1 MALYRIVQESLSN
14 VVKHSGATAVVISTA
29 FRPDE
34 LQVTIADNGRG
45 ISDADLVRAR
55 RENRLG
61 LYGMQERVE
70 LLQGR
75 LSIVKSALGGMELR
89 IVIPQTPLAKES
101 QRETKA

>member
-1 MALYRIVQESLSN
+1 M
-14 VVKHSGATAVVISTA
+14 VISTA

-45 ISDADLVRAR
+45 ISDADLIRAR
-55 RENRLG
+55 QENRLG

-75 LSIVKSALGGMELR
+75 LSIGKSALGGMELR
-89 IVIPQTPLAKES
+89 VVIPQTPLTKEI
-101 QRETKA
+101 QRETET

>member
-1 MALYRIVQESLSN
+1 MLITLPDILS
-14 VVKHSGATAVVISTA
+14 
-29 FRPDE
+29 PD
-34 LQVTIADNGRG
+34 
-45 ISDADLVRAR
+45 DLVRAR
-55 RENRLG
+55 QENRLG

-89 IVIPQTPLAKES
+89 IVIPQTPLEKES